1 MPLLRC
7 TNSECRHEWF
17 ERSHLAVDSDC
28 PECGEAT
35 GVVGVDDEL
44 PSEFNAVPSQP
55 QGERARPGHAREMA
69 RKVLHEHRIARP
81 PVIVH
86 SLARK
91 CGFDVRESHTLG
103 KLSARLVGKMIEVN
117 ADDPVVRQRFS
128 VAHELGHHF
137 LHTRHGDGQLAE
149 QEANAFAG
157 ELLVPGQML
166 RSSIEQTT
174 DTRELALLFKVS
186 RQALE
191 IAAEHHKLKDR
202 LS

>member
-7 TNSECRHEWF
+7 TNTECRHQWF
-17 ERSHLAVDSDC
+17 ERSNLAVDSEC

-35 GVVGVDDEL
+35 EVVGVDDDLPAEL
-44 PSEFNAVPSQP
+44 DAAPSQR
-55 QGERARPGHAREMA
+55 QGERAHPGHAREMA
-69 RKVLHEHRIARP
+69 RQVLRDHQIVRP
-81 PVIVH
+81 PVVVH

-91 CGFDVRESHTLG
+91 CGFDIGETKTLG
-103 KLSARLVGKMIEVN
+103 TLSARLVGKVIEVN
-117 ADDPVVRQRFS
+117 ANDPAVRQRFS

-137 LHTRHGDGQLAE
+137 LRTRHGDGQLAE

-166 RSSIEQTT
+166 RVSMEQTI
-174 DTRELALLFKVS
+174 DTGELARLFKVS

-191 IAAEHHKLKDR
+191 IAAQHHKLKDR